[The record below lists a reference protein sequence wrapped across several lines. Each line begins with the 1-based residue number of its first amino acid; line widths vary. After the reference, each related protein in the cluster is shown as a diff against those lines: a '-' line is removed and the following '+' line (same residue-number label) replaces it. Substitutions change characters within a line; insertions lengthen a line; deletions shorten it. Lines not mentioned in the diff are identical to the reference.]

1 MKQCSNTFC
10 FKKEK
15 ERGKKDTTK
24 NDSKNEDTFIF
35 TMWKV
40 KRVYDSIYEI
50 FKPVYKLK
58 VE

>member
-1 MKQCSNTFC
+1 MNQCSITFC
-10 FKKEK
+10 FKKKK

-24 NDSKNEDTFIF
+24 NDSENEGTLIF
-35 TMWKV
+35 TMCKV
-40 KRVYDSIYEI
+40 KRVYNSIYDI